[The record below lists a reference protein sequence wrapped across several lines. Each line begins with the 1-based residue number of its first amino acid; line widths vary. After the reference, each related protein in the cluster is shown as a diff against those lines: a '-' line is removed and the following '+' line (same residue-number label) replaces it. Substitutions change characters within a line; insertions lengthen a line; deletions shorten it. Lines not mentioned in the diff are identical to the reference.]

1 MTQSLC
7 KYHYLI
13 KHFQKPLSGSPNSNR
28 HPVCPG
34 REVGA
39 DLECWSMYLWRPVVD
54 STSLPPFLCTL
65 TFEPGLS
72 LPLQLAISASL
83 AGQQDPSLCLVFLRH
98 KGWMFFTIHVSY
110 VGSGDFYTAS
120 ILLIWSSPQP
130 WCLGWPGGM
139 LEIISYLLHQHWDNN
154 CATWPLFTCT
164 LKAKLRL
171 LCLHGEHFIKRALHW
186 YFYKNGWGQ
195 H

>member
-1 MTQSLC
+1 MTRSLC

-13 KHFQKPLSGSPNSNR
+13 KTLSKTFKWVTKFESSPCS
-28 HPVCPG
+28 PG

-39 DLECWSMYLWRPVVD
+39 DLECWSVYLWRPVVD

-83 AGQQDPSLCLVFLRH
+83 ASQQDPSLYLVFPRH
-98 KGWMFFTIHVSY
+98 KGQMCFTTHVSY

-120 ILLIWSSPQP
+120 ILPIWSSPQP

-139 LEIISYLLHQHWDNN
+139 LEIILYLLHPHWDNN
-154 CATWPLFTCT
+154 RATWSLFTCT

-186 YFYKNGWGQ
+186 YF
-195 H
+195 